1 MKSDKMCP
9 TFNTIVSAVE
19 GNENAIEK
27 ILNHYDNYICKSS
40 LRPLYDDMGNMILSV
55 DMEMK
60 GRIRAAIIEM
70 IYKFEISIV

>member
-19 GNENAIEK
+19 GNDNAIEK
-27 ILNHYDNYICKSS
+27 ILNLYDNYICKSS

>member
-1 MKSDKMCP
+1 MCP